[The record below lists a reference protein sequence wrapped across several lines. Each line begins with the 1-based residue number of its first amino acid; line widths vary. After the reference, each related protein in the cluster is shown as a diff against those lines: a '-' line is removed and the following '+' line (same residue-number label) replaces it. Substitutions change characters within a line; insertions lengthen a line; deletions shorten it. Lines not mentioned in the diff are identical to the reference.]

1 MVEIEK
7 NSNAYD
13 KVLKDITVVKS
24 KINEKYETLNLL
36 TEKLETYESAQGLE
50 NLSDE
55 QLQSL
60 EEMMLNRLQDIHKLK
75 LKQGLRNR
83 INQAQE
89 VLRKQVPGQIL
100 KELVNFSVNI

>member
-24 KINEKYETLNLL
+24 RISEKYETLNSLS
-36 TEKLETYESAQGLE
+36 EKLETYDSAEGLE

-55 QLQSL
+55 QLDSL
-60 EEMMLNRLQDIHKLK
+60 EEMMLNRLQDVQKLK
-75 LKQGLRNR
+75 FKQGLRNR

-100 KELVNFSVNI
+100 KELINFSVNI